1 MPQYSIELRQRAL
14 EHNRKHKDI
23 ATTSNLYDISHKTLR
38 RWIAKFEKGKK
49 IESKPKS
56 GRPASLGI

>member
-14 EHNRKHKDI
+14 EHYRKHKDV
-23 ATTSNLYDISHKTLR
+23 ATTSNMYDISPKTLR

-49 IESKPKS
+49 IES
-56 GRPASLGI
+56 